1 MTAVTLARLPR
12 RHISYIGGLWLAFVA
27 VQVLDGVL
35 TYIGVR
41 TFGIGIEANPLVAWY
56 AEAFGAAAGL
66 AAAKM
71 FAIGCASV
79 LYLTS
84 RHRTVA
90 VLTLLYLTFAILP
103 WAHVLRA
110 YAG

>member
-1 MTAVTLARLPR
+1 MPTAILARLPR
-12 RHISYIGGLWLAFVA
+12 RQISYVDGLWVAFVT

-41 TFGIGIEANPLVAWY
+41 TFGIGIEANPVVAWY
-56 AEAFGAAAGL
+56 AEAFGPAAGL
-66 AAAKM
+66 AAAKL

-90 VLTLLYLTFAILP
+90 VLTLLYLAFAIVP
-103 WAHVLRA
+103 WAHVFHS
-110 YAG
+110 YGG